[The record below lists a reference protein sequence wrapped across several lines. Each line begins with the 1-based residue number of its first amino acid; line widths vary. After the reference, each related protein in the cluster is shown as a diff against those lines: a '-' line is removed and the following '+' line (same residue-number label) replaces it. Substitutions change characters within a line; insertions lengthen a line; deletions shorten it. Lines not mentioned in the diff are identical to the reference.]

1 MEKIDS
7 QLEQIKSGTLE
18 ILPEID
24 LEKKLESGRPLVV
37 KLGVDPTAPDLHLGH
52 AVPLRKLRTFQDL
65 GHQVVLII
73 GDFTAMI
80 GDPSGRS
87 KTRPKLSE
95 EEIKANAATYMD
107 QAFKILDKDKT
118 KLVFNSEWLGRIEM
132 KKILEL
138 LGRFTVT
145 ALLQRDDFEKR
156 YKNNEMIG
164 LHEFLYPVMQA
175 YDSLELNADIEIG
188 GSDQK
193 FNLLAGRELQQK
205 MGKEPQICITMP
217 LLEGTDGVRKM
228 SKSYG
233 NHIGLTF
240 PPVDM
245 FYAIMRI
252 PDEMLIKYFQLATMV
267 DDATIRKI
275 EKGLKDETL
284 HPRDAHL
291 RLGREIVTIYYDEQ
305 KAEEAEK
312 YYLDG
317 ATGKTV
323 HLSGKAEG
331 KSSASGK
338 LTVNHGTLE
347 ISHGE
352 LKDGKIWIVSLVKK
366 EGAASSTGEA
376 RRLITQGGVRLDGEK
391 VMEPST
397 DIDPLKVEFIEIGK
411 RPRKKINVVSPS
423 E

>member
-1 MEKIDS
+1 MEKIKS
-7 QLEQIKSGTLE
+7 QLQRIKGGTLE
-18 ILPEID
+18 ILPVVD
-24 LEKKLESGRPLVV
+24 LEKKLKSGRALVV

-80 GDPSGRS
+80 GDPSGQS
-87 KTRPKLSE
+87 KTRPKLSD
-95 EEIKANAATYMD
+95 EEIRENAATYMD

-118 KLVFNSEWLGRIEM
+118 RLVFNSDWLSEIDM
-132 KKILEL
+132 KKMLEL

-145 ALLQRDDFEKR
+145 ALLQRDDFERR

-205 MGKEPQICITMP
+205 MGKDPQVCITMP
-217 LLEGTDGVRKM
+217 LLEGTDGIRKM

-245 FYAIMRI
+245 FYAIMRL
-252 PDEMLIKYFQLATMV
+252 PDDLLIKYFQLATMV
-267 DDATIRKI
+267 DDKDIRKI
-275 EKGLKDETL
+275 ESGLNDETL

-291 RLGREIVTIYYDEQ
+291 RLGREIVTIYYDED
-305 KAEEAEK
+305 KALEAEN
-312 YYLDG
+312 YYLEG
-317 ATGKTV
+317 A
-323 HLSGKAEG
+323 SGISETEA
-331 KSSASGK
+331 SSASFDIPSDK
-338 LTVNHGTLE
+338 VT
-347 ISHGE
+347 
-352 LKDGKIWIVSLVKK
+352 KDGKIWIVNLVKL
-366 EGAASSTGEA
+366 EGAAASTGEA
-376 RRLITQGGVRLDGEK
+376 RRLISQGGVRLDGKK
-391 VMEPST
+391 VTEPSI
-397 DIDPLKVEFIEIGK
+397 DINPNDVDYIEVGK
-411 RPRKKINVVSPS
+411 RPRKKINNISVTPS